1 MRYYVSITVKSSR
14 TKLGGLLTTAVVERY
29 MGALLTAE
37 QAKTIPLW
45 LKETIAEL
53 CGKNKRLK
61 PMVVKVNGRFN
72 GRSVAIH
79 AVTENGTKAFE
90 DNRPFTIYLSP
101 VRKDHTSNPA
111 ILREYDHV
119 EIIDATID
127 SLKGSICAI
136 FTTLGIV
143 DTPEGKEKLKATA
156 EAIESAIVEIGKLAK
171 HKEGGNNEK

>member
-1 MRYYVSITVKSSR
+1 MRYYVSIIVKSST

-101 VRKDHTSNPA
+101 
-111 ILREYDHV
+111 
-119 EIIDATID
+119 
-127 SLKGSICAI
+127 KGPICAI